1 MSDALH
7 ELTRPFPDRYVHDDG
22 KGNAYVPHHIVTQ
35 RLIHIF
41 GVPPKI
47 ELIREIYDKL
57 PDGSDKLT
65 GVVMRLTVPGFEP
78 IEEAGEADNPQAKTN
93 GARLKSAASDAI
105 KRCAMRLGLGLHL
118 WAQDDYFLFTKLSE
132 GGEVS
137 ASARPS
143 QPSTT
148 QTGGDAGADVSGTGT
163 DNEGARNRDDKVDD
177 GAVGSSKPAPVS
189 EVVPGSAPR
198 DAEPGGDE
206 ATADDSPPP
215 ATDLV
220 EVYGKNKVFNTAYSI
235 AKANNFTPLPAS
247 VEDIN
252 EALAVLVGKKL
263 EKAS

>member
-47 ELIREIYDKL
+47 ELLREIYDKL

-118 WAQDDYFLFTKLSE
+118 WAQDDYFLFSKLSE

-137 ASARPS
+137 ASARSS

-148 QTGGDAGADVSGTGT
+148 QTGGDAGADVSVQGDASGVWGSAPDELPGT
-163 DNEGARNRDDKVDD
+163 ERK
-177 GAVGSSKPAPVS
+177 
-189 EVVPGSAPR
+189 PGSADSPSP
-198 DAEPGGDE
+198 AEPGGDE
-206 ATADDSPPP
+206 ATAADSPPP

-220 EVYGKNKVFNTAYSI
+220 NVYGKSKVLQTARQL
-235 AKANNFTPLPAS
+235 AVETAVEQPRKW
-247 VEDIN
+247 EDITR
-252 EALAVLVGKKL
+252 ALCVLVAQAL
-263 EKAS
+263 EKENQPA